1 MALDTLCFWYSK
13 LQSPY
18 MQLLSWIPKNTFV
31 FIFHPCI
38 VTISNPKCSAY
49 PLGRRCYKLLQNK
62 AGCKFGSSCMRSVWK
77 RLLSLYQDCYYL
89 GILLLLN
96 KGVLSH
102 SSLSVK
108 QQQSPAR
115 CPKSFCMRSQHH
127 PKSTDK
133 RGEGKYLTVPSLPM
147 LLYPPKSKQHLLHGN
162 AGDVYYWAGSRSL
175 FLARLI
181 CNCFKPN

>member
-1 MALDTLCFWYSK
+1 MALDTLSFWYSK

-31 FIFHPCI
+31 FIFHPFI

-49 PLGRRCYKLLQNK
+49 PLGRRCYKLPQNK
-62 AGCKFGSSCMRSVWK
+62 AGCKFWSNCMCSVWK

-96 KGVLSH
+96 KGVLGH
-102 SSLSVK
+102 SFLSVK

-115 CPKSFCMRSQHH
+115 CPISFCVRSQYH
-127 PKSTDK
+127 PKGTDK
-133 RGEGKYLTVPSLPM
+133 MGEGNTTLFHRYLRYFLPPNPNSISFM
-147 LLYPPKSKQHLLHGN
+147 EMQGTCITELAQDLYS
-162 AGDVYYWAGSRSL
+162 
-175 FLARLI
+175 
-181 CNCFKPN
+181 